1 MKKFVVFSIVA
12 LATLGSLAHARVPDP
27 SNYPLRVQIM
37 HADWHRTAWGTTGFG
52 RGNLQQD
59 GEVQGF
65 VITQLLICTDPFL
78 ASDGGERYLAKWK
91 AVESKLSIVTHPVGS
106 PNKHSE
112 CDLKV
117 TLHSF
122 AFGRSERQLP
132 RWFWTT
138 ANGESASR
146 QFPAEL
152 QRELNPADT
161 DPTHF
166 PLKVFM
172 LSVDWGAKTAV
183 GYSGSGQGNVQ
194 DGDQIH
200 AIDFNIACPAKLM
213 PTAEG
218 HYARGAW
225 DGSNTRIVVL
235 THKTGDPSVTHE
247 CKLQATV
254 RADVYV
260 KQPSGSIAS
269 VTQAQ
274 YAAQAK
280 GQAAQPTPPQ

>member
-1 MKKFVVFSIVA
+1 VKKFVVFSIVA

-59 GEVQGF
+59 GKVQGF
-65 VITQLLICTDPFL
+65 DYTFDCSDPFL

-91 AVESKLSIVTHPVGS
+91 TVGSKLSILTHPVGS

-122 AFGRSERQLP
+122 AFGRQNGQLVTISP
-132 RWFWTT
+132 QQMNQQ
-138 ANGESASR
+138 ALAS
-146 QFPAEL
+146 AEL

-183 GYSGSGQGNVQ
+183 GYLGSGQGNVQ

-200 AIDFNIACPAKLM
+200 AIDFNIACPAKLL
-213 PTAEG
+213 PAVEG

-247 CKLQATV
+247 CKLQATG